1 MRISDWSSDVCSSD
15 LILRPAGIAE
25 MGGSVPEIYV
35 VCLERGLRAVLIIGA
50 ALLLARAWQI
60 DLVAMTMQDTLA
72 TRLLRGA
79 LSAVVVVLVADLA
92 WHVLRA
98 LIDRKLADVKAG
110 GLPDSEETRRGARL
124 RTLLPILRNVLFIVL
139 MVMAALMVLSALG
152 VEIGPLIAGAG
163 VVGGAKIG
171 RASWRERVC
180 TYG

>member
-1 MRISDWSSDVCSSD
+1 MRINDWSSDVCSSD
-15 LILRPAGIAE
+15 LPAALRLTRRSVNHLLRPAGTAA
-25 MGGSVPEIYV
+25 MSGNRPELYV

-110 GLPDSEETRRGARL
+110 E
-124 RTLLPILRNVLFIVL
+124 
-139 MVMAALMVLSALG
+139 
-152 VEIGPLIAGAG
+152 
-163 VVGGAKIG
+163 IG
-171 RASWRERVC
+171 RAHV
-180 TYG
+180 